1 MFWQEV
7 VDFIYE
13 EKTVE
18 KSSDSVTTAP
28 EVCGIFRYYG
38 LQSDDFFF
46 FFLVLSRNTLHFF
59 FCIEPEEQ
67 IAEGITV

>member
-1 MFWQEV
+1 M
-7 VDFIYE
+7 DFIYE

-46 FFLVLSRNTLHFF
+46 FFLVLSRKTLLFF
-59 FCIEPEEQ
+59 IF
-67 IAEGITV
+67 V